1 MAVYLDMIPNKY
13 FINYIIK
20 QDYQILNRITKQN
33 KKVLSKQELIWNQQN
48 CKTYF
53 QLLSFLYSI

>member
-33 KKVLSKQELIWNQQN
+33 KKVLSKQELI
-48 CKTYF
+48 
-53 QLLSFLYSI
+53 